1 MSAAEAA
8 PVVGEQQVLSVR
20 GLSVA
25 LARRQGDAGVRLVR
39 DATFSIAPGEVCCL
53 VGESGSGKSVTA
65 LALMGLIQRQPGITV
80 SGEARFLGT
89 DVLALPESE
98 RRALRGREMAMVF
111 QEPMTYL
118 DPIFTVQ
125 DQMQEAVRRRD
136 RLSRAD
142 ERERMRELLRTVGI
156 HDPDRI
162 LRQHPHEMS
171 GGTCQRVM
179 LAMAL
184 AARPRLLLAD
194 EPTTAIDA
202 TLQVQVIALI
212 DHLRETTGMSVL
224 LVTHDM
230 GVAAEIADRVVVMYA
245 GRVVEQ
251 GTPDQLFHHP
261 RHPYT
266 RGLLASIPRVVGPR
280 TRLLPSIRGSVP
292 EPARLPGGCA
302 FHPRCP
308 LAQDR
313 CLQEDPPLEESAA
326 GGAVACWRA
335 GETELEEVGR

>member
-1 MSAAEAA
+1 MMDQEDL
-8 PVVGEQQVLSVR
+8 LSVR
-20 GLSVA
+20 GLGVS
-25 LARRQGDAGVRLVR
+25 LNGSGRGSVRLVR

-65 LALMGLIQRQPGITV
+65 LALMGLIQRQPGISA
-80 SGEARFLGT
+80 SGKAWFAGIDL
-89 DVLALPESE
+89 LSLPETE
-98 RRALRGREMAMVF
+98 MRALRGREMAMVF

-125 DQMQEAVRRRD
+125 DQLQEAVRRRE
-136 RLSRAD
+136 RLRSVAERA
-142 ERERMRELLRTVGI
+142 RMRELLTTVGI

-162 LRQHPHEMS
+162 LRQHPHQMS
-171 GGTCQRVM
+171 GGMCQRVM

-251 GTPDQLFHHP
+251 GTPEELFHHP

-266 RGLLASIPRVVGPR
+266 QGLLASIPRVVGRR
-280 TRLLPSIRGSVP
+280 TRLLPSVRGSVP
-292 EPARLPGGCA
+292 EPARLPAGCA

-308 LAQDR
+308 LAEDR
-313 CLQEDPPLEESAA
+313 CREQDPPLEEDTT
-326 GGAVACWRA
+326 GRAVACWRA
-335 GETELEEVGR
+335 EEIQSGEVTVWPTA